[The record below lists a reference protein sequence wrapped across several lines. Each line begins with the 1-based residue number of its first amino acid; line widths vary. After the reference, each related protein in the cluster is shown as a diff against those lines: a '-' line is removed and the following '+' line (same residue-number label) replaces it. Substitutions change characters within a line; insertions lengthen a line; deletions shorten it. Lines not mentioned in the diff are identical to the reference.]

1 MWLYCV
7 PEEKNADSIEEHC
20 IVKIGQV
27 ALSAVVH
34 IQNVCC
40 LVVTLCERR
49 LQNDQTPCMQ
59 SQCFGREDN
68 RTLCVAVVDK
78 PCDIFEYHLN
88 HEKVES
94 HNLYIMLLC
103 NSMSE

>member
-1 MWLYCV
+1 MSRKTLAIWYSYFLHYMEINTSRKCVKNCV

-40 LVVTLCERR
+40 LVVTLCERGGYKMTKHHACKVNV
-49 LQNDQTPCMQ
+49 LAV
-59 SQCFGREDN
+59 
-68 RTLCVAVVDK
+68 RTTEPFVLR
-78 PCDIFEYHLN
+78 
-88 HEKVES
+88 
-94 HNLYIMLLC
+94 
-103 NSMSE
+103 